1 MLLTSSAMSLLSLS
15 ERLLEPIKTEI
26 ENSSNVWTY
35 WGGIGNRG
43 WNENENISLNTP
55 KWSGSNDKVA
65 HITYRTMDAKSL
77 LQLYKLTKNEDL
89 VGVTDKIRY
98 LLQEGL
104 LLPELNQILVDL
116 NLEVK
121 LPKAV
126 GKYYSRPT
134 SPWQISSQIWSLIS
148 LSDNL

>member
-1 MLLTSSAMSLLSLS
+1 MDLLGRDWVTVVGM
-15 ERLLEPIKTEI
+15 KMK
-26 ENSSNVWTY
+26 
-35 WGGIGNRG
+35 
-43 WNENENISLNTP
+43 NISLNTP
-55 KWSGSNDKVA
+55 NWKGSNDKVA

-89 VGVTDKIRY
+89 VGVIDKIRY

-134 SPWQISSQIWSLIS
+134 SPWADIF
-148 LSDNL
+148 SDMVPYIVIG